1 MFGLYCL
8 YNHSQF
14 YLAKLYC
21 SLTKQNRQMKSCL
34 DILKILTVVWLN
46 LMLDSSLGS
55 DYMCTLKET
64 QSIPFVQY
72 DKTITC
78 IEKVSYALYD

>member
-1 MFGLYCL
+1 M
-8 YNHSQF
+8 
-14 YLAKLYC
+14 
-21 SLTKQNRQMKSCL
+21 
-34 DILKILTVVWLN
+34 LTVVWLN

-64 QSIPFVQY
+64 QSILFVQF

>member
-1 MFGLYCL
+1 M
-8 YNHSQF
+8 
-14 YLAKLYC
+14 
-21 SLTKQNRQMKSCL
+21 
-34 DILKILTVVWLN
+34 LTVVWLN

-64 QSIPFVQY
+64 QSTPSIPFVQY

>member
-21 SLTKQNRQMKSCL
+21 SLTKQNKQMKSCS
-34 DILKILTVVWLN
+34 DILKMLTVVWLN

-64 QSIPFVQY
+64 QSIPFVQF

>member
-1 MFGLYCL
+1 
-8 YNHSQF
+8 
-14 YLAKLYC
+14 
-21 SLTKQNRQMKSCL
+21 MKSCL
-34 DILKILTVVWLN
+34 DILKFLTVVWLN

-64 QSIPFVQY
+64 QSIPFVQF